1 MKDSEDWPG
10 LSLAAVVTWIINE
23 NALRG
28 NTKATVA
35 ELELSSAAVRSMRAF
50 AMQ

>member
-10 LSLAAVVTWIINE
+10 LSLAVVTWIINE
-23 NALRG
+23 NTLRG
-28 NTKATVA
+28 NTKAKVA
-35 ELELSSAAVRSMRAF
+35 ELESSSAAVRSMRAF